1 MKRILTLTLAAVLV
15 FLAAAPVS
23 AQDKT
28 IKRKVA
34 IGRFTNETQYGKGL
48 FYDKENDPMRK
59 QALDILSS
67 KLAQSGKFILLE
79 REDLD
84 VLVAEVGTN
93 MNKIGADYIILGSI
107 TQYGRKNEGHE
118 QVFSSTKT
126 QTVEAGVSVRLVEAA
141 TGLIIYSDE
150 AKGYAETTSKQT
162 LGIGGTAGFDAT
174 LSDKAISAALSQ
186 LVENIINKCMDK
198 PWRSYLLAEDGGSY
212 IIGGG
217 ASQGLAVGDKF
228 NVYKKGRKVKNP
240 QTGMEIEL
248 PGTLIGV
255 VTVQTMMGDTPETEI
270 SFCSYSGQD
279 IDENHLEDY
288 YILDESAMKKLL
300 LFLSAALLL
309 TGCGVGS
316 HTVVSGRA
324 DEAGIVFFADKSLA
338 IDVTIDKDTYRVN
351 TVKDSDFKS
360 KRNIKRTAENLIVIK
375 PGQHDVKVRLRGET
389 ILTQKI
395 FVSAGDTKVINL

>member
-1 MKRILTLTLAAVLV
+1 MKKFVSSLLV
-15 FLAAAPVS
+15 FALVALVALPAF
-23 AQDKT
+23 AQERT
-28 IKRKVA
+28 LKRKVA

-59 QALDILSS
+59 QALDILSA

-84 VLVAEVGTN
+84 VLVAETGEN

-126 QTVEAGVSVRLVEAA
+126 QTVEAGVSIRLVDAS

-162 LGIGGTAGFDAT
+162 LGIGGSAGFDAT
-174 LSDKAISAALSQ
+174 LSDKAISAALTQ

-198 PWRSYLLAEDGGSY
+198 PWRSYLLAEDAGSY
-212 IIGGG
+212 IISGGT
-217 ASQGLAVGDKF
+217 SQGIATGDKF
-228 NVYKKGRKVKNP
+228 NVYQKGRKVKNP

-255 VTVQTMMGDTPETEI
+255 VTVLSSFGDTPETEI

-279 IDENHLEDY
+279 LDEEHLDKY
-288 YILDESAMKKLL
+288 YILDE
-300 LFLSAALLL
+300 
-309 TGCGVGS
+309 
-316 HTVVSGRA
+316 
-324 DEAGIVFFADKSLA
+324 
-338 IDVTIDKDTYRVN
+338 
-351 TVKDSDFKS
+351 
-360 KRNIKRTAENLIVIK
+360 
-375 PGQHDVKVRLRGET
+375 
-389 ILTQKI
+389 
-395 FVSAGDTKVINL
+395 